1 MEKSTYAKDNR
12 VGMFLKSHTRN
23 RLNVFKAQYNAAAGR
38 VAIASQDDAVSVLLD
53 HYAETSQNSLH
64 ALPVTA

>member
-12 VGMFLKSHTRN
+12 VGMFLKLPTRN

-38 VAIASQDDAVSVLLD
+38 VAISSQDDAVSALLD
-53 HYAETSQNSLH
+53 HYAATSQDSPHTLT
-64 ALPVTA
+64 VTA